1 MNKGALLSVRLAT
14 AAVPLP
20 APDKTASPSP
30 RPDMFFSRRFFPFFL
45 TFFFGAFNDNL
56 FRNALVIVISYQS
69 GFAPGKAN
77 ALSFTAMALLMLP
90 YFPFSATAGQ
100 LADKFPRHKLFRA
113 YKIMEFCLM
122 VPVFFAFLRGSVWPL
137 LALLFFM
144 GTQSALF
151 SPLKYAYIPQ
161 MLEERELLRGNAYVN
176 AGTYVAVIFGA
187 VIGNYLITLP
197 HGGLVTGA
205 VILLMAI
212 LGLCGAFLIP
222 EMKPEAPS
230 LRLDPNLI
238 RASWDILKTVYRDRI
253 LTHCVNG
260 LSTFWMTAALY
271 VSLLAGFCKDIL
283 HAETHLVPVLYLLFS
298 AGVAIGSVLC
308 QVVGRRRA
316 VMPLVSPALILMAVF
331 TLDLFFAARSWAHVP
346 ADADA
351 LFSVGDLL
359 KFPASWRIA
368 ADLVLLAACG
378 GFYSVPLN
386 ALLQGGPGTGRACRR
401 RKQHRELVRDRPRHG
416 RHGTAYGTR
425 DHRHGGS
432 LRARR
437 GGQLP
442 DGALSA
448 RHPQGTPPAEMTV

>member
-1 MNKGALLSVRLAT
+1 
-14 AAVPLP
+14 
-20 APDKTASPSP
+20 
-30 RPDMFFSRRFFPFFL
+30 MFFSRRFFPFFL

-56 FRNALVIVISYQS
+56 FRNALVIMISYQS
-69 GFAPGKAN
+69 GFSSGTAN

-113 YKIMEFCLM
+113 YKVLEFCLM
-122 VPVFFAFLRGSVWPL
+122 VPVFFAFLRGSIWPL

-187 VIGNYLITLP
+187 VLGNYLITIP

-205 VILLMAI
+205 VIILMAL

-222 EMKPEAPS
+222 DMPPEAPA
-230 LRLDPNLI
+230 LRIDPNLI
-238 RASWDILKTVYRDRI
+238 RASWGVIRTVFRDKV
-253 LTHCVNG
+253 LTHCVVG

-271 VSLLAGFCKDIL
+271 VSLLAGFCKDVL
-283 HAETHLVPVLYLLFS
+283 HAQPHLVPILYLLFS

-308 QVVGRRRA
+308 QTVGRRRA
-316 VMPLVSPALILMAVF
+316 VMPLVSPVLILMAFF
-331 TLDLFFAARSWAHVP
+331 TLDLFFASRSWSHAP
-346 ADADA
+346 ANADA
-351 LFSVGDLL
+351 LLTVTDLL
-359 KFPASWRIA
+359 RFPASWRIA

-386 ALLQGGPGTGRACRR
+386 ALLQHKADPEQVARAIAANNIVNSFAIAIGTVVSAQLMAHGFISTIGVFVLVAAVNFLTALYLLPIRSERLP
-401 RKQHRELVRDRPRHG
+401 RK
-416 RHGTAYGTR
+416 
-425 DHRHGGS
+425 
-432 LRARR
+432 
-437 GGQLP
+437 
-442 DGALSA
+442 
-448 RHPQGTPPAEMTV
+448 

>member
-1 MNKGALLSVRLAT
+1 
-14 AAVPLP
+14 
-20 APDKTASPSP
+20 
-30 RPDMFFSRRFFPFFL
+30 MFFSRRFFPFFL

-69 GFAPGKAN
+69 GFAPAKAN

-238 RASWDILKTVYRDRI
+238 RASWDILKTVYRDKV

-283 HAETHLVPVLYLLFS
+283 HAQTHLVPVLYLLFS

-308 QVVGRRRA
+308 QLVGRRRA
-316 VMPLVSPALILMAVF
+316 VMPLVSPALILMAFF
-331 TLDLFFAARSWAHVP
+331 TLDLFFAARSWGHVP

-351 LFSVGDLL
+351 LFTVGELL

-386 ALLQGGPGTGRACRR
+386 ALLQHKADPEQVARAVAANNIVNSFAIALGTVVTARLMARGIIGTVGVFVLVAAVNFLTALYLLAIRSERLP
-401 RKQHRELVRDRPRHG
+401 RK
-416 RHGTAYGTR
+416 
-425 DHRHGGS
+425 
-432 LRARR
+432 
-437 GGQLP
+437 
-442 DGALSA
+442 
-448 RHPQGTPPAEMTV
+448 

>member
-1 MNKGALLSVRLAT
+1 
-14 AAVPLP
+14 
-20 APDKTASPSP
+20 
-30 RPDMFFSRRFFPFFL
+30 
-45 TFFFGAFNDNL
+45 
-56 FRNALVIVISYQS
+56 
-69 GFAPGKAN
+69 
-77 ALSFTAMALLMLP
+77 
-90 YFPFSATAGQ
+90 
-100 LADKFPRHKLFRA
+100 
-113 YKIMEFCLM
+113 MEFFLM

-197 HGGLVTGA
+197 RGGLVTGS
-205 VILLMAI
+205 VILLVAI
-212 LGLCGAFLIP
+212 LGLSGAFLIP

-238 RASWDILKTVYRDRI
+238 RASWDILKTVYRDKV

-260 LSTFWMTAALY
+260 LSTFWMTASLY
-271 VSLLAGFCKDIL
+271 ASLLAGFCKDIL
-283 HAETHLVPVLYLLFS
+283 HAETHLVPILYLLFS

-308 QVVGRRRA
+308 QFVGHRRA
-316 VMPLVSPALILMAVF
+316 VMPLVSPALILMAFF
-331 TLDLFFAARSWAHVP
+331 TLDLFFAARSWGHVP

-351 LFSVGDLL
+351 LFTVGELL
-359 KFPASWRIA
+359 KYPASWRIA

-386 ALLQGGPGTGRACRR
+386 ALLQHKADPEQVARAVAANNIVNSFAIALGTVVTAPLMA
-401 RKQHRELVRDRPRHG
+401 HEII
-416 RHGTAYGTR
+416 GTAGVFMLVAVVNFLTALYLLGIR
-425 DHRHGGS
+425 SER
-432 LRARR
+432 
-437 GGQLP
+437 LP
-442 DGALSA
+442 
-448 RHPQGTPPAEMTV
+448 RK

>member
-1 MNKGALLSVRLAT
+1 
-14 AAVPLP
+14 
-20 APDKTASPSP
+20 
-30 RPDMFFSRRFFPFFL
+30 MFFSRRFFPFFL

-69 GFAPGKAN
+69 GFAPAKAN
-77 ALSFTAMALLMLP
+77 ALTFLAMALLMLP

-122 VPVFFAFLRGSVWPL
+122 VPVFFAFLHGSVWPL

-176 AGTYVAVIFGA
+176 AGTYIAVIFGA
-187 VIGNYLITLP
+187 VLGNYLITVP

-205 VILLMAI
+205 VILLMAA

-222 EMKPEAPS
+222 DMPPESPS
-230 LRLDPNLI
+230 LRIDPNII
-238 RASWDILKTVYRDRI
+238 RASWDVLRAVFRDKV
-253 LTHCVNG
+253 LTHCVIG

-283 HAETHLVPVLYLLFS
+283 NATPHLVPILYMLFS
-298 AGVAIGSVLC
+298 AGVAIGSVVC
-308 QVVGRRRA
+308 QTVGRRRA
-316 VMPLVSPALILMAVF
+316 VMPLVFPALVIMAFF
-331 TLDLFFAARSWAHVP
+331 TLDLFFAAHSWTHTP
-346 ADADA
+346 EDAGT
-351 LFSVGDLL
+351 LFTVGEIL

-386 ALLQGGPGTGRACRR
+386 ALLQHKADPQQVARAVAANNIVNSFAMALGTIVSAQLMAHGLISAVGVFVLVAAVNFLTALYLLAI
-401 RKQHRELVRDRPRHG
+401 RKERLPRK
-416 RHGTAYGTR
+416 
-425 DHRHGGS
+425 
-432 LRARR
+432 
-437 GGQLP
+437 
-442 DGALSA
+442 
-448 RHPQGTPPAEMTV
+448 